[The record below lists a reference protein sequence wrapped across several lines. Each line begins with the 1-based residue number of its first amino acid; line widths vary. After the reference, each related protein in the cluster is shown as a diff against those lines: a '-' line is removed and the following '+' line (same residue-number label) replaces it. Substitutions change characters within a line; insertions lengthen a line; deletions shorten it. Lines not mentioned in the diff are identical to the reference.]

1 MQHLE
6 TTRNL
11 KPYLNRQIHMT
22 CTKKGPFTP
31 WTLVQNTAVLDSY
44 SHEKALTI
52 VSAQS
57 LEFSVFKD

>member
-1 MQHLE
+1 
-6 TTRNL
+6 
-11 KPYLNRQIHMT
+11 MT